1 MGNVNLRYNPC
12 LEIRGQEHI
21 DTVIWHCIKL
31 RPNNEFHLHYSHLL
45 VIHSP
50 VYKDSV

>member
-1 MGNVNLRYNPC
+1 MALYK
-12 LEIRGQEHI
+12 
-21 DTVIWHCIKL
+21 T